1 MIDIFTLALTHSLLA
16 VAAWRLLSRDDLDPP
31 LKRGRAYRAR
41 QAQAPD
47 QDGQGGGGDA

>member
-31 LKRGRAYRAR
+31 LKRGRGHRAR
-41 QAQAPD
+41 QAQAAE
-47 QDGQGGGGDA
+47 QIQEGAGGDA